1 MNAGINRM
9 LSYLQETQVPIVHI
23 IGAIT
28 LFAFGNAYLWM
39 QVVISFH
46 MKRAGLIS
54 LCACLTR
61 LVLALLTSISFV
73 ISTVAVSY
81 ASTRWDGDYLHWKA
95 NNPGHTAHVVGDL
108 SEWLMV
114 FSFLIF
120 TLSVTKE
127 LGKGQL
133 QISFVVNEAKY
144 EPVPAQ
150 NKIMEN

>member
-1 MNAGINRM
+1 M
-9 LSYLQETQVPIVHI
+9 PIVHI
-23 IGAIT
+23 IGAII

-46 MKRAGLIS
+46 MKRVGLLS
-54 LCACLTR
+54 SCACLTR
-61 LVLALLTSISFV
+61 LILALLTSISFI

-95 NNPGHTAHVVGDL
+95 KNPGFTAHVVGDI

-114 FSFLIF
+114 FSILIF

-127 LGKGQL
+127 LAKGQL
-133 QISFVVNEAKY
+133 QINFVVNEAKY

-150 NKIMEN
+150 SKIPED